1 MKALRSKPHDGT
13 ARVDPRRTRRRPQQL
28 MKSGMTV
35 REIDHRALL
44 PAAERLW
51 ETEARAQGTTSWL
64 EAIRG

>member
-1 MKALRSKPHDGT
+1 
-13 ARVDPRRTRRRPQQL
+13 
-28 MKSGMTV
+28 MTI

-64 EAIRG
+64 EAIRA